1 MLLQR
6 QIDRSIK
13 PSKILYMRVNG
24 TITDATDI
32 WKQMDTREKDQLER
46 TLINENNLEV
56 FNGCFSD
63 CIVPRCMKLSNWM
76 GKFPELKGLNEHE
89 STGHIPHGYTLYV
102 AQRRNAETRSEELVL
117 QLHRSY
123 GYWQFSHRQG
133 IFFQS
138 ITAPFISSRH

>member
-13 PSKILYMRVNG
+13 PSKSLYMRVNG

-63 CIVPRCMKLSNWM
+63 CIVPRWSCRIGWAS
-76 GKFPELKGLNEHE
+76 FPSLKGLNEHA

-123 GYWQFSHRQG
+123 GYWQFSHHQG